1 MSKYCEMIFELKWRP
16 LKNKKRKEVIC
27 KYSLTK
33 AYGDNELVGEDSK
46 TWSEKP
52 VEPAEDL
59 ELDDLVE
66 FRPPTTGSK
75 NLPFLATA
83 FVTSTSSSSSLES
96 SKKDN
101 EKCWLFSAREFS
113 RLSENP
119 PEFDTENREVAMFFS
134 QKNYLKIEVSSLNLK
149 SVQSVVAVSSVLASQ
164 SSRLALAFVHC

>member
-1 MSKYCEMIFELKWRP
+1 M
-16 LKNKKRKEVIC
+16 
-27 KYSLTK
+27 
-33 AYGDNELVGEDSK
+33 VGEDSK

-113 RLSENP
+113 RVSEN
-119 PEFDTENREVAMFFS
+119 PEFDTENREVAMFFLK
-134 QKNYLKIEVSSLNLK
+134 KNYLKVEVSSLNLK
-149 SVQSVVAVSSVLASQ
+149 SVQSVVAVSVLASE
-164 SSRLALAFVHC
+164 SSSPSFRSLLTAAEISLDYRVV